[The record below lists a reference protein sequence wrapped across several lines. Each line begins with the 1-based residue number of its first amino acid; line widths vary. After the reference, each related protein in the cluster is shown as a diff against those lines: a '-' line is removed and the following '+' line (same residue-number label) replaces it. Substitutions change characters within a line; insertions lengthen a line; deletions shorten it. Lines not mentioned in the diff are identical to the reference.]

1 MSKYDTQFKLAVVQD
16 YLKNRG
22 ERRIA
27 RLYDVNPK
35 YVTEWALAYQ
45 AHGLASLEP
54 RKYRQ
59 YTTAF
64 KLEVLQ
70 YMRDHQVSVSPTAA
84 HFNIASPSTIVVW
97 QRLYNEGGITALQP
111 KSKGAPLQF
120 KPKDIRAL
128 LAKPLTDLT
137 HEELLRRAQYLEVE
151 NAYLKKLE
159 ALAQQK
165 HLASKNK
172 SR

>member
-35 YVTEWALAYQ
+35 YVTKWALAYQ

-159 ALAQQK
+159 ALAQKQDLANK
-165 HLASKNK
+165 HKSK
-172 SR
+172 